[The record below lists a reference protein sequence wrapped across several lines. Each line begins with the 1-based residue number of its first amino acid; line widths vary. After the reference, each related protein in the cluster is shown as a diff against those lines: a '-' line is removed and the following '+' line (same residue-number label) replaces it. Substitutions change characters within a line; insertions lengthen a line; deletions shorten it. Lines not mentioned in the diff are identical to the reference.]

1 MWPKIPENLQ
11 ALSASALRALAREI
25 KTVATKALLSP
36 ELTADSRTEID
47 QFLAIR
53 DEARTLAAQKDA
65 DAERAAALAADDSD
79 EDPAPAD
86 EPKADPAPSTEAAAD
101 EPKADE
107 PKADDEDDAELQGKA
122 PAKVGFGMKS
132 KPGTPAKPASTL
144 EMLHAVDGV
153 TGKQPGQGF
162 ESWAELAKAT
172 VARAQNIRANASEK
186 FEVARIRAE
195 YPQDRILGDSAV
207 LNMAKFEPDE
217 IQAALCAPA
226 TPYYGLACANVLRRP
241 VFNSLPQFQAPRMKV
256 SIPESPS
263 LSDITTG
270 VGVWTA
276 DDDADANAVKE
287 ACQTITCGTPTEFV
301 MYGVYRCLTVKNMLA
316 MSYPELVEAWLNR
329 LGAAHARLAEQRLL
343 NLMAT
348 RATEIN
354 APTLGYGGSVSILST
369 VMNYLALYNETERWD
384 VPGMQAWLP
393 RWVMWA
399 MKMDLMRRRRTAGD
413 FSVPSDGQIN
423 GMFSEVGLTPHW
435 YMDTPSYAVAIPA
448 VSSGGNLNLL
458 PASVQILLAPAGK
471 FAVMDRGEL
480 AIGVTG
486 NNIYRDNQSNSR
498 NEFTF
503 FFENFEGI
511 VDTTSCPAHILDIPA
526 CWNGVQIDDIVIN
539 CQGGDEAGYQS

>member
-25 KTVATKALLSP
+25 KSAATTALLSP
-36 ELTADSRTEID
+36 ELTAETRTEVD
-47 QFLAIR
+47 QYLAIR
-53 DEARTLAAQKDA
+53 DEARTLADQKDA
-65 DAERAAALAADDSD
+65 DAARAAALAADDSD

-86 EPKADPAPSTEAAAD
+86 PPAPAPSTEAAVEEPVAD
-101 EPKADE
+101 EPAADE
-107 PKADDEDDAELQGKA
+107 DPELQGKA
-122 PAKVGFGMKS
+122 PKVGFGMKS
-132 KPGTPAKPASTL
+132 KPAAPAKPVSTL

-153 TGKQPGQGF
+153 AGHAPGEGF
-162 ESWAELAKAT
+162 ESWADLAKAT

-186 FEVARIRAE
+186 FEVARIKAE

-241 VFNSLPQFQAPRMKV
+241 VFNSMSQFQAPRMKV

-354 APTLGYGGSVSILST
+354 APALGYGGSVSIVST
-369 VMNYLALYNETERWD
+369 IMNYLALYNETERWD
-384 VPGMQAWLP
+384 VPAMHAWLP

-399 MKMDLMRRRRTAGD
+399 MKIDLMRRRRTAGD
-413 FSVPSDGQIN
+413 FSVPSDGTIN
-423 GMFSEVGLTPHW
+423 GMFADVGVSPTW
-435 YMDTPSYAVAIPA
+435 YMDTPSYAVAIPGVA
-448 VSSGGNLNLL
+448 SGGNLNLL

-498 NEFTF
+498 NEFTL

-526 CWNGVQIDDIVIN
+526 CWNGAQIDDVVIN